1 MTLLLVAPALVQT
14 ALMAIDEGWF
24 HRRRGLPRFERLG
37 HPVDTASVALAY
49 AWLAAVPPTRGHAAV
64 FAALALASCLTVTK
78 DEWIHARVCTP
89 GEHWLH
95 ALLFVLHPIA
105 LAGFGVLWWTHHRAP
120 VAVALAL
127 TVGFGAYQLIAWSIP
142 WRSISTPPT
151 RTAAPAPSPS
161 TR

>member
-1 MTLLLVAPALVQT
+1 MMFVLVAPLVVQA
-14 ALMAIDEGWF
+14 ALMAVDEGWF

-37 HPVDTASVALAY
+37 HPVDTFSVACCY
-49 AWLAAVPPTRGHAAV
+49 AWLLSSQPTRANGTVFAV
-64 FAALALASCLTVTK
+64 FALVSCLVVTK

-105 LAGFGVLWWTHHRAP
+105 LAGLGVLWWLHHRTP

-127 TVGFGAYQLIAWSIP
+127 TLGFGAYQLIAWSIP
-142 WRSISTPPT
+142 WRSTSTPAT
-151 RTAAPAPSPS
+151 RTAAAPSPS
-161 TR
+161 AR